1 MQKSHRYTG
10 AATAAYCI
18 LETSN
23 FVLMI
28 SSSESST
35 GKAGSPIDDGIFS
48 STQRKSSSSVVV
60 AAVREFVGVLA
71 DPFWWEPRI
80 LTPYASAT
88 NWSSSSEMLEQWNK
102 HLLRFV
108 CMLSNLPSSSSSS
121 GLSSNGVK
129 AYRWLL
135 FVGRHNIIMT
145 SSSTENS
152 TCQKPVS
159 IQISRQPCRKQ

>member
-23 FVLMI
+23 FVLII

-60 AAVREFVGVLA
+60 APVREFVGVLA
-71 DPFWWEPRI
+71 DPF
-80 LTPYASAT
+80 
-88 NWSSSSEMLEQWNK
+88 
-102 HLLRFV
+102 
-108 CMLSNLPSSSSSS
+108 
-121 GLSSNGVK
+121 
-129 AYRWLL
+129 
-135 FVGRHNIIMT
+135 
-145 SSSTENS
+145 
-152 TCQKPVS
+152 
-159 IQISRQPCRKQ
+159 